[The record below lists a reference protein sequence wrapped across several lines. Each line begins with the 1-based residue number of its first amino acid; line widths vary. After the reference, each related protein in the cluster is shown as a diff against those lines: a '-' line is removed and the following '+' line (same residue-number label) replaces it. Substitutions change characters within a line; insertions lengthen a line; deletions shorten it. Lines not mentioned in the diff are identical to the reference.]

1 MSIPPKSAE
10 AWQSLVELGRR
21 REIIQRW
28 LASRSLPDDVRQSLQ
43 TMLREIE
50 DQLQSLSQMLAM

>member
-1 MSIPPKSAE
+1 M
-10 AWQSLVELGRR
+10 ELGRR